1 MSGAEDSQDTYRGS
15 AFAGRLGFGASP
27 ALVLVDLVR
36 AYLID
41 GSPLRAPV
49 EGAVASAARL
59 LAAARAARLPV
70 VHTCVR
76 YAAGGA
82 DGGVFMRKVPAL
94 KVFAADADPVFG
106 AFAADVEPAAG
117 EVVIAKQYASAF
129 FGTSLASTLTA
140 LRCDTVVIA
149 GVSTSGCIRATALDA
164 CQHGFAP
171 MVVREAVG
179 DRTAAIHEANLY
191 DLQAKYAD
199 VVGEDE
205 ALAAF
210 AAAARRRGA
219 GA

>member
-1 MSGAEDSQDTYRGS
+1 MPGDADHQDTYRGS
-15 AFAGRLGFGASP
+15 AFAGRLGFGTSP

-49 EGAVASAARL
+49 EGAVAASARL
-59 LAAARAARLPV
+59 LAAARVARIPV

-94 KVFAADADPVFG
+94 KVFAADADPAFG
-106 AFAADVEPAAG
+106 AFAPEVAPAPG
-117 EVVIAKQYASAF
+117 EVVIVKQYASAF

-140 LRCDTVVIA
+140 LRCDTVLIG

-171 MVVREAVG
+171 MVVRDAVG

-199 VVGEDE
+199 VVTLDE
-205 ALAAF
+205 ALAAI
-210 AAAARRRGA
+210 AGVARGEPS
-219 GA
+219 

>member
-1 MSGAEDSQDTYRGS
+1 MARSADTDTYRGD
-15 AFAGRLGFGASP
+15 AFAGRLGFGTAP
-27 ALVLVDLVR
+27 ALVLVDLVQ

-49 EGAVASAARL
+49 EGAVAAAARL
-59 LAAARAARLPV
+59 LAAARVAQIPII
-70 VHTCVR
+70 HTCVR

-94 KVFAADADPVFG
+94 KLFAADADPAFG

-117 EVVIAKQYASAF
+117 EVVIVKQYASAF

-179 DRTAAIHEANLY
+179 DRTAAIHDANLF

-199 VVGEDE
+199 VVGENE

-210 AAAARRRGA
+210 AAAARRCGSGA
-219 GA
+219 